1 LEENDEEEEWVA
13 ADLPC
18 VSLSLSSPAVQD
30 EEESVDA
37 AHLLAAGEYSDSDEV
52 D

>member
-1 LEENDEEEEWVA
+1 MRKRSGWQLTKDM
-13 ADLPC
+13 C
-18 VSLSLSSPAVQD
+18 VSLPPAVQD